1 MQDEIGRVRHIIEE
15 HTVIRERSKAVGDE
29 INDLEAGED
38 LKLLSD
44 SFSGTDEVVLAD
56 RLKQL
61 KQALSFLFE
70 GLRKHYEEE
79 EELFLGILGE
89 PLTRAL
95 THEHRQITED
105 ITSLIAVGDNTGL
118 FPISQQRS
126 PAVMMH
132 IFQRIGAIRKMIEE
146 HTRREDV
153 VLQMLLAGLQEEQ

>member
-1 MQDEIGRVRHIIEE
+1 MQDKMERVRHIIEE
-15 HTVIRERSKAVGDE
+15 HTVIRERSKVVGDE

-44 SFSGTDEVVLAD
+44 LFSGTDEMVLAD

-61 KQALSFLFE
+61 EQALSFLID
-70 GLRKHYEEE
+70 GLHIHYEEE
-79 EELFLGILGE
+79 EKLFPGLLGE

-118 FPISQQRS
+118 VPISQQRS
-126 PAVMMH
+126 PAIVMH

-146 HTRREDV
+146 HTLREDV
-153 VLQMLLAGLQEEQ
+153 VLQLLLVGLQERQ